1 MASLIEVPE
10 VSAQRASSSRVRAG
24 SWNLRCLWLLTVL
37 ISTSLSFASSVQAA
51 DISGFIRDSGNGESL
66 PFVNVYLQGE
76 ARGSITSEAG
86 YYVIPDVPAGTYTVV
101 VSFIGYGPFSKDVE
115 LAGDDIVLDVGL
127 TWQAIE
133 LEATIIEADAADV
146 VDFDISPGR
155 TSLRPSE
162 LKAAPAAIEADPI
175 RTIQTLPGVA
185 SLSDFSV
192 GLYVRGGTPDQNLVL
207 LDGSDVYNA
216 SHLFGLFSTFPADA
230 AKSTELLRGGY
241 PAQYG
246 GRLSSV
252 LNVIT
257 DEGNKEEFEGAGGIS
272 FLASRLTLQGPVGR
286 GSWLVSSR
294 RTHLD
299 PLISVARKAI
309 DTQRFGYHFY
319 DLQGKTH
326 QVRSHNDQFTLAG
339 YTGQDGLTYRFDE
352 FDFDLEWGN
361 RTISSKWTHV
371 FDSNL
376 FGNFLFTGS
385 RFKAATTFNAEDT
398 TLEETNRLTDL
409 SLKGDISYLPTQKHS
424 IQFGFLSKRMS
435 MEYRFGEADQNW
447 LDIDVEGLHSALYA
461 QDSWA
466 LTNRLRIQPGLR
478 FNHFSNGNHTGWSPR
493 VAARYQLGVDT
504 YLKAATGIYHQYIFR
519 LAREFQGISLLSNVW
534 ALTDSTAK
542 PSRSVHYVSG
552 LETRVKEIHV
562 DIEMYYKDYDGLYEL
577 NYDEQQSVEI
587 GDILRRGDGRA
598 YGLDL
603 LLRKRAGRQTG
614 WISVSTG
621 ITERIIDGLHLDESS
636 RPQPFRSKFDRRLT
650 LHVIHSWR
658 FAERWT
664 LGSRFTQASGQP
676 YTQVFGTGEIE
687 LPSGLRWSFQD
698 RGELNAERLPEYQ
711 RFDTSLAHQ
720 FIFRGWD
727 MRAYLQIVNVT
738 NHKNVFNYFWTDG
751 TAHKSKPGTRKE
763 ISMLP
768 ILPSLGIDFTF

>member
-1 MASLIEVPE
+1 MRHLIAAIVLACATAAGAS
-10 VSAQRASSSRVRAG
+10 
-24 SWNLRCLWLLTVL
+24 
-37 ISTSLSFASSVQAA
+37 
-51 DISGFIRDSGNGESL
+51 DISGFVRDASNGESL
-66 PFVNVYLQGE
+66 PFVNVYLKGE
-76 ARGSITSEAG
+76 SRGSITSEAG
-86 YYVIPDVPAGTYTVV
+86 YYVIADVPVGRHTLI
-101 VSFIGYGPFSKDVE
+101 VSFIGYRTFQRDIE
-115 LAGDDIVLDVGL
+115 LADKSIVIDVRL
-127 TWQAIE
+127 ETQAIE
-133 LEATIIEADAADV
+133 LQTTVVQADAADV

-155 TSLRPSE
+155 TTLRPSE
-162 LKAAPAAIEADPI
+162 LKTAPAAIEADPI

-185 SLSDFSV
+185 ALSDFSV

-230 AKSTELLRGGY
+230 AKSTELLKGGY

-257 DEGNKEEFEGAGGIS
+257 DEGNKEEFEGAGGVS
-272 FLASRLTLQGPVGR
+272 FLASRLTLQGPVAK

-299 PLISVARKAI
+299 PLIAVARKAL
-309 DTQRFGYHFY
+309 DAQRFGYHFY

-326 QVRSHNDQFTLAG
+326 QVLSHNDQFTLAG
-339 YTGQDGLTYRFDE
+339 YTGQDGLVYRFDE

-385 RFKAATTFNAEDT
+385 RFKAATQFNAEDT

-409 SLKGDISYLPTQKHS
+409 SLKGDISYLPSQQHS
-424 IQFGFLSKRMS
+424 IQFGFLVKRMS
-435 MEYRFGEADQNW
+435 MEYDFGEEDQNW
-447 LDIDVEGLHSALYA
+447 VNIDVEGFHNAWYV
-461 QDSWA
+461 QDTWA
-466 LTNRLRIQPGLR
+466 LTHRLRVQPGLR
-478 FNHFSNGNHTGWSPR
+478 LNHFSNGDYFGWSPR
-493 VAARYQLGVDT
+493 LAARYQLGVDT
-504 YLKAATGIYHQYIFR
+504 YLKAATGVYHQYIFR

-534 ALTDSTAK
+534 ALADSTAR
-542 PSRSVHYVSG
+542 PSRSIHYVAG
-552 LETRVKEIHV
+552 FETKIKRIDFDVEV
-562 DIEMYYKDYDGLYEL
+562 YYKDYDGLYEL
-577 NYDEQQSVEI
+577 NYDEQESIEI

-598 YGLDL
+598 YGFDL

-614 WISVSTG
+614 WIALNSG
-621 ITERIIDGLHLDESS
+621 LTERTVNGLNLGPDG
-636 RPQPFRSKFDRRLT
+636 RPQSFQSKFDRRVT
-650 LHVIHSWR
+650 LHIIHSWR

-664 LGSRFTQASGQP
+664 VSSRFTRASGQP

-687 LPSGLRWSFQD
+687 LPSGLRWGFQE
-698 RGELNAERLPEYQ
+698 RGELNAQRLPEYQ
-711 RFDTSLAHQ
+711 RLDTSIARQ
-720 FIFRGWD
+720 FKFKSWD
-727 MRAYLQIVNVT
+727 MRAYLQIVNLT

-751 TAHKSKPGTRKE
+751 TTHKSKPGTRKE

-768 ILPSLGIDFTF
+768 LLPSLGIDFTF